1 MPDIL
6 LCDIL
11 VVGAGPAGSTAAAA
25 AAREGAETVMI
36 DAKVRIGEQPHC
48 GEFVPER
55 LFSEIAIEKTAIIQ
69 RVDYLETR
77 LITKAKTV
85 ARDAIPS
92 GRVAETRTASQEAS
106 GGVENSEYKR
116 SEILSPGFLIDR
128 VRFDRDLAREAA
140 AQGVT
145 VFCSTRLVRA
155 EDGAWIVEHGG
166 EKKVF
171 RPKLTIA
178 SDGARSTVAAAMAMK
193 PAQVLRGLQVEV
205 PLVEPLN
212 KTLVFLD
219 QNFVGG
225 YGWLFP
231 KGKAA
236 NVGIGAIPGKQIRM
250 GKMLDQFL
258 ETLCREGLIR
268 RGILARSGGLIP
280 VSGIREKLVL
290 DGVVF
295 CGDAA
300 GLTHPITGA
309 GIPQAL
315 FSGELAGRAAAA
327 AITKS
332 DRRYLREYEAEI
344 RSRYEGIISHALS
357 KRALMMD
364 RWDDPDFEALC
375 EETWIGFKGYKKR
388 IRIGVPA

>member
-1 MPDIL
+1 MPDTL

-11 VVGAGPAGSTAAAA
+11 VVGAGPAGSMAAAA
-25 AAREGAETVMI
+25 AAREGAKTVLI

-55 LFSEIAIEKTAIIQ
+55 LFSETAIKRTAIIQ
-69 RVDYLETR
+69 RVDYIETR
-77 LITKAKTV
+77 VTTKAKAV

-92 GRVAETRTASQEAS
+92 RRGVGTQIATQEAS
-106 GGVENSEYKR
+106 GSVENSEYKR
-116 SEILSPGFLIDR
+116 SQMLSPGFLIDR

-140 AQGVT
+140 SQGVT
-145 VFCSTRLVRA
+145 VFCSARLLRA
-155 EDGAWIVEHGG
+155 KDAGWVVKHGG
-166 EKKVF
+166 EQKIF
-171 RPKLTIA
+171 LPGLTIA
-178 SDGARSTVAAAMAMK
+178 ADGACSTVAAALAMK
-193 PAQVLRGLQVEV
+193 PPKVLRGLQVEV
-205 PLVEPLN
+205 PLVGPLN

-219 QNFVGG
+219 RNFVGG

-250 GKMLDQFL
+250 GKMLDQFM

-280 VSGIREKLVL
+280 VSGIRERLVL
-290 DGVVF
+290 DKVVF

-309 GIPQAL
+309 GIPQAI

-327 AITKS
+327 ALKKGDTG
-332 DRRYLREYEAEI
+332 YLREYEAEI
-344 RSRYEGIISHALS
+344 RRRYGAVINHALN
-357 KRALMMD
+357 KRAVLTD

-388 IRIGVPA
+388 IRSLVRA

>member
-25 AAREGAETVMI
+25 AAREGAETFMI

-55 LFSEIAIEKTAIIQ
+55 LFSETAIEKTAVIQ

-77 LITKAKTV
+77 LMGTC
-85 ARDAIPS
+85 
-92 GRVAETRTASQEAS
+92 
-106 GGVENSEYKR
+106 GGAENSEYKS
-116 SEILSPGFLIDR
+116 SETLSPGFLIDR

-140 AQGVT
+140 AQGAT
-145 VFCSTRLVRA
+145 VFCSARLVCA
-155 EDGAWIVEHGG
+155 EDGAWVVEHGG
-166 EKKVF
+166 QMKVF
-171 RPKLTIA
+171 RPRLTIA

-193 PAQVLRGLQVEV
+193 PPGVLRGLQVEV

-219 QNFVGG
+219 RNFVGG

-250 GKMLDQFL
+250 GKILDQFM
-258 ETLCREGLIR
+258 ETLYREGLIR

-309 GIPQAL
+309 GIPQAI
-315 FSGELAGRAAAA
+315 FSGDLAGRAAAA

-332 DRRYLREYEAEI
+332 DRRYLREFEAEI
-344 RSRYEGIISHALS
+344 RSRYEGIIRHALS

>member
-1 MPDIL
+1 
-6 LCDIL
+6 
-11 VVGAGPAGSTAAAA
+11 
-25 AAREGAETVMI
+25 
-36 DAKVRIGEQPHC
+36 
-48 GEFVPER
+48 
-55 LFSEIAIEKTAIIQ
+55 
-69 RVDYLETR
+69 
-77 LITKAKTV
+77 
-85 ARDAIPS
+85 
-92 GRVAETRTASQEAS
+92 
-106 GGVENSEYKR
+106 
-116 SEILSPGFLIDR
+116 
-128 VRFDRDLAREAA
+128 
-140 AQGVT
+140 
-145 VFCSTRLVRA
+145 
-155 EDGAWIVEHGG
+155 
-166 EKKVF
+166 
-171 RPKLTIA
+171 
-178 SDGARSTVAAAMAMK
+178 MAMK
-193 PAQVLRGLQVEV
+193 PPDVLRGLQVEV

-236 NVGIGAIPGKQIRM
+236 NVGIGAIPGKRIRM
-250 GKMLDQFL
+250 GKMLDQFV
-258 ETLCREGLIR
+258 ETLFREGLIR

-309 GIPQAL
+309 GIPQAI
-315 FSGELAGRAAAA
+315 FSGELAGRASAA

>member
-6 LCDIL
+6 QCDIL

-25 AAREGAETVMI
+25 AARDGAETVMI

-55 LFSEIAIEKTAIIQ
+55 LFSETAIERTAIIQ

-77 LITKAKTV
+77 LVTKAKAV
-85 ARDAIPS
+85 ARDVIPS
-92 GRVAETRTASQEAS
+92 GSGADTQTASQKTS
-106 GGVENSEYKR
+106 GTVENSEYKR
-116 SEILSPGFLIDR
+116 SEMLSPGFLIDR

-145 VFCSTRLVRA
+145 VFCSARLLGA
-155 EDGAWIVEHGG
+155 EDGTWVVEHGG
-166 EKKVF
+166 EEKVF
-171 RPKLTIA
+171 RPRLTIA
-178 SDGARSTVAAAMAMK
+178 ADGARSTVAAAMAMK
-193 PAQVLRGLQVEV
+193 PPEVLRGLQVEV
-205 PLVEPLN
+205 PLLEPLN

-236 NVGIGAIPGKQIRM
+236 NVGIGAIPGKQIHM
-250 GKMLDQFL
+250 GKMLDQFV

-268 RGILARSGGLIP
+268 RGTLARSGGLIP

-309 GIPQAL
+309 GIPQAV
-315 FSGELAGRAAAA
+315 FSGEVAGRAAAA

-332 DRRYLREYEAEI
+332 DSRYLREYETEI

-364 RWDDPDFEALC
+364 RWHEPDFEALC

-388 IRIGVPA
+388 VRIGVRA